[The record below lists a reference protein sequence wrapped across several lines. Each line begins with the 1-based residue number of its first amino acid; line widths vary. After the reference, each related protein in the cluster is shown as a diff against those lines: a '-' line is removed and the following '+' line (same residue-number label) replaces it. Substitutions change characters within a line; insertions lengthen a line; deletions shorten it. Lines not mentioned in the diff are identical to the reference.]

1 VFHVKPNAECRTSH
15 AADVLRVYVPDPTTL
30 DPLAPPKPMAAGVAF
45 RPPADPGGH
54 APAFSG
60 ATADVASL
68 APCALFHVKWRAA

>member
-45 RPPADPGGH
+45 GRRLIPAGMLQPSV
-54 APAFSG
+54 APLPTS
-60 ATADVASL
+60 
-68 APCALFHVKWRAA
+68 PR